1 MSEPAPDTFRVLFRG
16 AAIPT
21 AITGLLAVAAA
32 LLLGRGIGGAIAAAL
47 GCLVVIG
54 FFGMSLLVMRWTA
67 DSHPANAF
75 GAAMVSYTIKIVAL
89 GLTFVVLRQVE
100 AFDNEAFGL
109 SVLACALVWLGFEV
123 RAFTRAQLPTV
134 VPQAQHQPPP
144 EQGT

>member
-1 MSEPAPDTFRVLFRG
+1 MSDAPPDTFRVLFRG

-21 AITGLLAVAAA
+21 AVVGGVAMAAA
-32 LLLGRGIGGAIAAAL
+32 LLLGRGAGGAAAAAL

-67 DSHPANAF
+67 DSHPVNAL

-89 GLTFVVLRQVE
+89 GLVFVLLRQVE
-100 AFDNEAFGL
+100 SFDQQAFGL
-109 SVLACALVWLGFEV
+109 TVLACALVWLGFEV

-134 VPQAQHQPPP
+134 APQPPLP
-144 EQGT
+144 GPPDQGA